1 MSIYLSAALASNRKG
16 RFLQT
21 VAGTTPLESDW
32 LNSPPACGLLLVQ
45 AEELTDHEACQNLYL
60 WAMQAGC
67 AALVI
72 NPQTAQLAKLAELP
86 ITLDW
91 SLAPASLSA
100 HEPELTAL
108 LASETD
114 QRVTGFAGSADRLQH
129 MAGDAVHTR
138 YVRKHSNS
146 GLFAVTT
153 LPLWSLSLLD
163 HAEVLVSWLNWFLDH
178 AGLVAPTAEKRT
190 EFAEY
195 LPDKYDLVVLLLLYA
210 GSGKSLTALCENEAV
225 KQMFDVHSLEITK
238 RSEILLQHGF
248 INEAGL
254 TKVGKTALKTSQYW
268 AYAPLLSEQLNTGA
282 RSA

>member
-21 VAGTTPLESDW
+21 VAGATPLESDW

-45 AEELTDHEACQNLYL
+45 AEELTNYEACQSLYL

-72 NPQTAQLAKLAELP
+72 NPQPEQHVEFAELQP
-86 ITLDW
+86 ALDW
-91 SLAPASLSA
+91 TFAAASLIS
-100 HEPELTAL
+100 EDSGLTAV
-108 LASETD
+108 LASETN
-114 QRVTGFAGSADRLQH
+114 QAVVGFAGSADQRQH
-129 MAGDAVHTR
+129 MAGDVVHTR

-153 LPLWSLSLLD
+153 LPLWSLNLLD
-163 HAEVLVSWLNWFLDH
+163 HTEALVGWLNWFVDH
-178 AGLVAPTAEKRT
+178 AGVATPVAEEK
-190 EFAEY
+190 AELAAY

-210 GSGKSLTALCENEAV
+210 GHGKSLAALVDNDTV
-225 KQMFDVHSLEITK
+225 KLMFDVNSLDAIN
-238 RSEILLQHGF
+238 RSETLLLHGF

-254 TKVGKTALKTSQYW
+254 TESGKASLQASQYW
-268 AYAPLLSEQLNTGA
+268 AYAPLLSEQLDTGA
-282 RSA
+282 L